1 MFKMGF
7 IRDSIHGDL
16 HLTDFELKLVDTV
29 EMQRLRRIKQLGFTS
44 LVYPGANHTRFEHSI
59 GTLSLADKLAT
70 RLELEEDVVELLRVC
85 ALLHDIGHA
94 PFSHV
99 SERALSHKHETI
111 TKEII
116 KNSPITD
123 IITERFNANYIT
135 KIIDGQTKYGKI
147 ISGDLDVD
155 RMDYLARDSYYTGVA
170 YGVIDTERLLYS
182 LKYDDN
188 DDLIITQKGVQ
199 AAESTLLARYFMYP
213 TVYQHH
219 TTRIVNSMF
228 RVCLKRMLEDNVVQE
243 RELRYLDDGDLINIA
258 RNTKGLPEKTMKNLD
273 TRHLYK
279 KTDTINLAD
288 IEDPEK
294 IFQMDKKVLK
304 DAEEDIAYKLDINT
318 DEVIIDLPESL
329 SYKEMCIQVET
340 DSGLKSLTE
349 VSTVINSLKKAQY
362 NYADLALYLSKENKE
377 KALRNNIKIED
388 YLSIPS
394 DKK

>member
-59 GTLSLADKLAT
+59 GTLSLADKLST

-394 DKK
+394 DKR

>member
-1 MFKMGF
+1 MGF

-394 DKK
+394 DKR

>member
-1 MFKMGF
+1 MGF

-304 DAEEDIAYKLDINT
+304 DAEEDIAYKLDLNT

-388 YLSIPS
+388 YLRIPS
-394 DKK
+394 DKR

>member
-304 DAEEDIAYKLDINT
+304 DAEEDIAYKLDLNT

-388 YLSIPS
+388 YLRIPS
-394 DKK
+394 DKR

>member
-1 MFKMGF
+1 MGF

-59 GTLSLADKLAT
+59 GTLSLADKLST

-288 IEDPEK
+288 IENPEK

-394 DKK
+394 DKI

>member
-288 IEDPEK
+288 IENPEK

-394 DKK
+394 DKI

>member
-1 MFKMGF
+1 MLKMGF

-59 GTLSLADKLAT
+59 GTLSLADKLST

-377 KALRNNIKIED
+377 KSLRNNIKIED

>member
-1 MFKMGF
+1 MGF

-288 IEDPEK
+288 IDDPEK

>member
-59 GTLSLADKLAT
+59 GTLSLADKLST

>member
-394 DKK
+394 DKR

>member
-1 MFKMGF
+1 MGF

-70 RLELEEDVVELLRVC
+70 RLELKEDVVELLRVC

-99 SERALSHKHETI
+99 SERALSHKHETV

-123 IITERFNANYIT
+123 IITEKFNANYIT

-182 LKYDDN
+182 LKYDDEDN
-188 DDLIITQKGVQ
+188 LVITQKGVQ

-228 RVCLKRMLEDNVVQE
+228 RVCLKRMLKDNVVQE
-243 RELRYLDDGDLINIA
+243 SQLKYLDDGDLINIA

-279 KTDTINLAD
+279 KTDTINLAE
-288 IEDPEK
+288 IENPEI
-294 IFQMDKKVLK
+294 IFQMDKKAIK
-304 DAEEDIAYKLDINT
+304 DAEEDIASKLQVSP

-340 DSGLKSLTE
+340 NSGLKSLTE

-377 KALRNNIKIED
+377 KALNMNIKIDD
-388 YLSIPS
+388 YLNIPS

>member
-288 IEDPEK
+288 IENPEK

-394 DKK
+394 DKR

>member
-1 MFKMGF
+1 MLKMGF

-16 HLTDFELKLVDTV
+16 HLTDFELKLVDTI

-59 GTLSLADKLAT
+59 GTLYLANQLAR
-70 RLELEEDVVELLRVC
+70 RLELEEDVIELLRVC
-85 ALLHDIGHA
+85 GLLHDIGHA

-99 SERALSHKHETI
+99 SERALKHKHETI
-111 TKEII
+111 TKQII
-116 KNSPITD
+116 KESPITD
-123 IITERFNANYIT
+123 IITEKFNANFIT

-155 RMDYLARDSYYTGVA
+155 RMDYLIRDSYYTGVA

-188 DDLIITQKGVQ
+188 DNLIITQKGVQ

-228 RVCLKRMLEDNVVQE
+228 RVCLKRMIEDNVV
-243 RELRYLDDGDLINIA
+243 REEQLRYLDDGDLINIA

-279 KTDTINLAD
+279 KTDTVNLAN

-294 IFQMDKKVLK
+294 IFEMDKKYLK
-304 DAEEDIAYKLDINT
+304 EAEEDIASRLNINP
-318 DEVIIDLPESL
+318 DEVIIDLPEAL
-329 SYKEMCIQVET
+329 SYKEMSIQVET
-340 DSGLKSLTE
+340 DCGLKALPE

-362 NYADLALYLSKENKE
+362 NYADLALYLSKENCE
-377 KALRNNIKIED
+377 KARTKNIKIED
-388 YLSIPS
+388 YLELPS